1 MNNLKKIQKLTL
13 LLAAVVVLTT
23 GCRREIFCVRGE
35 GPSVTETVTLPD
47 FDGIRL
53 ALNATVHL
61 TQSATQTVEVTA
73 QENILD
79 EIEYDIRGGVLV
91 IKDKNCINRHSDIIF
106 HIAIPNLTEVTVSGS
121 GEIITDSTF
130 TGLDNL
136 EAKVSGS
143 GNIYL
148 DAEAQ
153 SVFLNISG
161 SGEMETNLICNDLE
175 ANISGSG
182 NIELTG
188 TADTQDLQISGSGKF
203 RSFDM
208 PTRVCEATISG
219 SGDCEVDVS
228 ESLTVRISGSGSVFY
243 EGNPSIDVQISGSGR
258 LVHEP

>member
-1 MNNLKKIQKLTL
+1 MNNLKKLQKLTL
-13 LLAAVVVLTT
+13 LLAAVVFLST
-23 GCRREIFCVRGE
+23 GCRREIFCVHGD
-35 GPSVTETVTLPD
+35 GPSVTETVSLPD
-47 FDGIRL
+47 FDGVRL

-61 TQSATQTVEVTA
+61 TQSPTQSVEVTA

-106 HIAIPNLTEVTVSGS
+106 HIAIPNLTEVTVSGN

-130 TGLDNL
+130 TDLDRL

-148 DAEAQ
+148 DAVARY
-153 SVFLNISG
+153 VTLNISG
-161 SGEMETNLICNDLE
+161 SGEMETNLTCESLE
-175 ANISGSG
+175 ADISGSG
-182 NIELTG
+182 NIELSG
-188 TADTQDLQISGSGKF
+188 SADTQDLQISGSGKF

-208 PTRVCEATISG
+208 PTRVCEASISG

-228 ESLTVRISGSGSVFY
+228 ESLIVNISGSGSVYY
-243 EGNPSIDVQISGSGR
+243 EGNPSVDVHISGSGR